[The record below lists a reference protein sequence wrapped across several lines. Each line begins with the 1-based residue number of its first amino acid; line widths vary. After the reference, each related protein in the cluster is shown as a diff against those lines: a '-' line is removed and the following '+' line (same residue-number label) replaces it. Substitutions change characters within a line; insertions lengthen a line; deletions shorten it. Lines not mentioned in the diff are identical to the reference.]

1 MIGRRSAVG
10 LVLLCA
16 FAFCA
21 FAAQGAVA
29 QIGTPAVNT
38 TAFTCVKGGGNLD
51 FKDAHCDEKVESKK
65 GSYGHVAIANGTT
78 TTLDVSQESS
88 SKFNASIAGVNSEV
102 TCKKVRGF
110 GVESFI
116 QNTEAFGKD
125 HKVKGTLK
133 AEFTECTVAKPSK
146 CVIKEPIFVMATFEG
161 VEGLGL
167 EKNTMGVE
175 FKSHGAEGVFTEL
188 TFENKGAEKCAL
200 AFGGKTFLV
209 RGSAIATG
217 KVAPNSKH
225 TGATSVF
232 EDANTMETLEIGFSK
247 ASFSSTLT
255 TTMWGDGGNPI
266 ALTTAT

>member
-1 MIGRRSAVG
+1 MIGRRSAIG
-10 LVLLCA
+10 LALLSV

-21 FAAQGAVA
+21 FVAQGAVA
-29 QIGTPAVNT
+29 QIGTPATNT

-65 GSYGHVAIANGTT
+65 GEYGHVAIANGTT
-78 TTLDVSQESS
+78 TSLDVSQESS
-88 SKFNASIAGVNSEV
+88 SKFNASIAGVNTEV

-133 AEFTECTVAKPSK
+133 AEFTECTVAKPLK
-146 CVIKEPIFVMATFEG
+146 CMIKEPIFVTAAAEG
-161 VEGLGL
+161 LEGLGP

-175 FKSHGAEGVFTEL
+175 FRGEGPEETFAEL
-188 TFENKGAEKCAL
+188 AFENKGAEKCSL
-200 AFGGKTFLV
+200 GGKAFPV

-217 KVAPNSKH
+217 KVAQGNKH

-232 EDANTMETLEIGFSK
+232 EDANEMETLKVGFGK